1 MKKNKKRKPDFSK
14 PSADKGSI
22 TPESKAAGYASESA
36 VFGKSASANGE
47 KESAFSARRFYF
59 DTDSRDLPLVAIAG
73 RPNVGKSTLFNR
85 FMRRRLAIVDPAPGV
100 TRDVAEGTAFING
113 KPVRLAD
120 TGGFKLEREVGTPEA
135 EMDALVVEK
144 ALAAIH
150 KADLILLLLEAGK
163 ITPEDEELISLL
175 RPLWNKVLAVVNKC
189 EGGSGTNASWNYL
202 RFGFKEL
209 FFISASHGDK
219 ISELAKAITE
229 KLATSS
235 ESAPPAEAERVSHE
249 PTSTSPADDEP
260 VSPEPPSANPLNH
273 QAHLADSASSSPSDE
288 KLISSLAEAHLQADA
303 SSSPSDGK
311 LISAQAQAHLADSA
325 SSSPSGEKLIS
336 SLAEAHL
343 QAGASSSPNDEKL
356 ISAQAQAHL
365 ADSASSSPSDE
376 KLISAQAQAHLQ
388 AGASSSPDADESV
401 SPAPPTASADADSL
415 SIKIAIVGKPN
426 TGKSTLANRLTHS
439 DRSIVSKYA
448 GTTRDVVEGSF
459 SFRNRAFQIADTAGI
474 RRKSKVKDDVE
485 YYSVNRAIKTLNDC
499 DIVFLLIDAEEGL
512 SEQDKKICSLAYEK
526 GRGIIFVLN
535 KWDLKDQSKKT
546 LRADTDYIKI
556 MFGHMSWAPILP
568 LSALNGT
575 GVKSLLETALRL
587 HSQLT
592 SRIETSALNRALKD
606 WLFHYP
612 PPASRAIHFKIRYM
626 TQTSVNPVSFRLFA
640 TNPEKIPES
649 YIAYLKNR
657 IRQDLGFEQ
666 IPILLELK
674 ASRQKWE
681 SRFARKDEQAAS
693 R

>member
-1 MKKNKKRKPDFSK
+1 
-14 PSADKGSI
+14 
-22 TPESKAAGYASESA
+22 
-36 VFGKSASANGE
+36 
-47 KESAFSARRFYF
+47 
-59 DTDSRDLPLVAIAG
+59 
-73 RPNVGKSTLFNR
+73 
-85 FMRRRLAIVDPAPGV
+85 MR
-100 TRDVAEGTAFING
+100 
-113 KPVRLAD
+113 
-120 TGGFKLEREVGTPEA
+120 
-135 EMDALVVEK
+135 
-144 ALAAIH
+144 
-150 KADLILLLLEAGK
+150 
-163 ITPEDEELISLL
+163 
-175 RPLWNKVLAVVNKC
+175 
-189 EGGSGTNASWNYL
+189 
-202 RFGFKEL
+202 
-209 FFISASHGDK
+209 
-219 ISELAKAITE
+219 
-229 KLATSS
+229 
-235 ESAPPAEAERVSHE
+235 
-249 PTSTSPADDEP
+249 
-260 VSPEPPSANPLNH
+260 
-273 QAHLADSASSSPSDE
+273 
-288 KLISSLAEAHLQADA
+288 

-311 LISAQAQAHLADSA
+311 LISKQ
-325 SSSPSGEKLIS
+325 
-336 SLAEAHL
+336 AEAHL
-343 QAGASSSPNDEKL
+343 QTGASASPSDGKL
-356 ISAQAQAHL
+356 ISK
-365 ADSASSSPSDE
+365 P
-376 KLISAQAQAHLQ
+376 AQAHLQ
-388 AGASSSPDADESV
+388 AGASSSPAEDERV

-459 SFRNRAFQIADTAGI
+459 SFKNRAFQIADTAGI